1 MSSKHPERVVAVE
14 LTIRCVVPD
23 DKDQSADL
31 INDAVERI
39 GKAFRELGIRPPGV
53 LTQVYELEPD
63 EKAIAN
69 QDRTLH

>member
-23 DKDQSADL
+23 GQDQSADL
-31 INDAVERI
+31 INDAVDRI
-39 GKAFRELGIRPPGV
+39 GKVFKELGIRSPGI
-53 LTQVYELEPD
+53 LMQAYELEPD